1 MAFGTSG
8 GSCSFVT
15 GAPQSYTESNY
26 SKSRADLTDENGSV
40 TESTYYGAG
49 SIKEHTATFALDCSG
64 AISASALGVDGLAE
78 ISISTSNGD
87 WPQVTVKYYTNL
99 PSCQSGCTFAL
110 NIPTVEGKRTAQA
123 LGLSAGNGKVQSS
136 TWTASASLN
145 LLLDGDGQPVGYAFT
160 NGQVSASV
168 TAIGGTISATGN
180 MVLTNTTTSES
191 NTAYATVTG
200 TGEEVLAGTAV
211 SGS

>member
-15 GAPQSYTESNY
+15 GAPQSYNEGNY
-26 SKSRADLTDENGSV
+26 AKSRADLTDENGSV
-40 TESTYYGAG
+40 TESEYYGAG
-49 SIKEHTATFALDCSG
+49 SIKEHNATFALDCSG
-64 AISASALGVDGLAE
+64 SIDATALGEDGLAE

-87 WPQVTVKYYTNL
+87 WPQVSVKWYTGL
-99 PSCQSGCTFAL
+99 PQCQSGCTFAL
-110 NIPTVEGKRTAQA
+110 TVPSVEGKRKAQA
-123 LGLSAGNGKVQSS
+123 LGLSAGNGKIQSS
-136 TWTASASLN
+136 TWTASAQLS
-145 LLLDGDGQPVGYAFT
+145 LLLDGDGVPVAYAFT
-160 NGQVSASV
+160 NGTISASV
-168 TAIGGTISATGN
+168 TAIGGTISASGN
-180 MVLTNTTTSES
+180 MTLVNTTTSES